1 MTAVVVVSALA
12 AGAVGALLR
21 YAVTRA
27 VAKKPTRLPWAVVLV
42 NVIGSLIAG
51 VAVAISLTD
60 PHGAL
65 RLIVVS
71 GFAGGLTT
79 FSTFSVETVQLA
91 IDGRWRALAGSVLG
105 NLLGGVAAFVLA
117 FSVTALLA

>member
-51 VAVAISLTD
+51 VAVALSLTD

-65 RLIVVS
+65 RLMLVS